1 MDIRFAEKISDHISE
16 YMYQN
21 QIVDVDELQVCKYN
35 LQVFFERTVT
45 FLSLGVLSLLIG
57 HLLDIAVFTITLMA
71 LRVFSGGFH
80 CKTFLGCFILTIVSG
95 LLSVPLSSLVVGS
108 EMLLGLFS
116 LVPMVLIGAVN
127 HPDMNWSCSEFS
139 AAKRWSR
146 AISIIVFV
154 ITIAL
159 TMTEVTNTYSAY
171 TAVGSAFAAASLLIA
186 KTIELWNRF
195 LAP

>member
-21 QIVDVDELQVCKYN
+21 QIVDADELQVCKYN

-45 FLSLGVLSLLIG
+45 FLSLV
-57 HLLDIAVFTITLMA
+57 A
-71 LRVFSGGFH
+71 
-80 CKTFLGCFILTIVSG
+80 
-95 LLSVPLSSLVVGS
+95 GS
-108 EMLLGLFS
+108 EILLGLFS
-116 LVPMVLIGAVN
+116 LVTMVLIGSVN

-139 AAKRWSR
+139 VAKRWSR
-146 AISIIVFV
+146 AIAIIVFV

>member
-1 MDIRFAEKISDHISE
+1 M
-16 YMYQN
+16 
-21 QIVDVDELQVCKYN
+21 
-35 LQVFFERTVT
+35 
-45 FLSLGVLSLLIG
+45 
-57 HLLDIAVFTITLMA
+57 
-71 LRVFSGGFH
+71 
-80 CKTFLGCFILTIVSG
+80 
-95 LLSVPLSSLVVGS
+95 PLSSLVAGS
-108 EMLLGLFS
+108 EILLGLFS
-116 LVPMVLIGAVN
+116 LVTMVLIGSVN

-139 AAKRWSR
+139 VAKRWSR
-146 AISIIVFV
+146 AIAIIVFV